1 MEEKFK
7 IQIVTPEKIV
17 FDNET
22 EMATLPSYEG
32 NMDILK
38 NHIPI
43 ITFLKP
49 GIVKIKKNDENHDSF
64 FVEDGIVEFFNN
76 FLSILSSTAIN
87 TQNIQK
93 TFLEDL
99 NKVTEE
105 KLKTN
110 NLSDEERYLLNHKL
124 DTIKSI
130 NI

>member
-7 IQIVTPEKIV
+7 IQIITPEKIV
-17 FDNET
+17 FNNET
-22 EMATLPSYEG
+22 EMATLPCYEG
-32 NMDILK
+32 NMGILK

-49 GIVKIKKNDENHDSF
+49 GIVKIKKNNDSYDSF

-76 FLSILSSTAIN
+76 NLSILSSTAID
-87 TQNIQK
+87 TQNIQR
-93 TFLEDL
+93 TFLDDL
-99 NKVTEE
+99 NKITEE

-124 DTIKSI
+124 DTINSI